1 MTCRLP
7 RGFPTVVMCHLIFA
21 FAAIAAAASLAQ
33 EPTAGPE
40 IDAARLPQATTDWQS
55 GWIQLFDQA
64 TMFGWR
70 GLKEQAVQNGQMI
83 VRGGDTSRTSAQF
96 SEFTLHVKYRLEP
109 NSEAAL
115 LLLANP
121 RSRDAG
127 VDHVS
132 LRLLPEQRQLFVV
145 VTREIPAASKV
156 VVKYVFTDEN
166 GQLVGEPQS
175 QETSLGR
182 GYLGFRV
189 TTGSL
194 QIEQVS
200 LLPTLPA
207 TERYATLDANGGFDQ
222 RGVGDAK
229 VAADAGMITLRGG
242 PGYLATQER
251 YSDFVLSI
259 DARASANT
267 NSGVF
272 FRCIPGEDLNGY
284 ESQIHNGF
292 VDGDRAQPEDCGT
305 GGIFRRVNARRVVA
319 DHDQWFRKV
328 IMVCGG
334 QISVWVNGDQVT
346 DWSDQRPP
354 NENPRRGR
362 RLEAGTVMLQAHDP
376 GTHVDFRNLR
386 ILELPPR

>member
-7 RGFPTVVMCHLIFA
+7 MGFPIVVMCHLMFA
-21 FAAIAAAASLAQ
+21 FAATAAQ
-33 EPTAGPE
+33 EPTVGPE
-40 IDAARLPQATTDWQS
+40 MDAARSPKTTTDWQS
-55 GWIQLFDQA
+55 GWIQLFDQ
-64 TMFGWR
+64 TSTFGWR
-70 GLKEQAVQNGQMI
+70 GLTAQAVQDGQMV
-83 VRGGDTSRTSAQF
+83 VRGGDTARTSAQF

-109 NSEAAL
+109 NCEAAL
-115 LLLANP
+115 LVLANP

-132 LRLLPEQRQLFVV
+132 LRLLPEQRHLFVV
-145 VTREIPAASKV
+145 VTREIPADRKF
-156 VVKYVFTDEN
+156 VVKHVFTDGN
-166 GQLVGEPQS
+166 GQVVGEQQS

-207 TERYATLDANGGFDQ
+207 SERYATLDANGGFD
-222 RGVGDAK
+222 RTGVGEAK
-229 VAADAGMITLRGG
+229 VADEAGMITLRGG
-242 PGYLATQER
+242 PGYLATKESF
-251 YSDFVLSI
+251 SDFVLSI
-259 DARASANT
+259 DARAQANT

-272 FRCIPGEDLNGY
+272 FRCIPGENLNGY

-292 VDGDRAQPEDCGT
+292 VDGDRGQPEDCGT

-334 QISVWVNGDQVT
+334 QISVWVNGYQVT

-362 RLEAGTVMLQAHDP
+362 RLEAGTIMLQAHDP
-376 GTHVDFRNLR
+376 GTHVDFKNLAVF
-386 ILELPPR
+386 ELPAR